1 MTLRGLDDLDHR
13 ILHALQHDARHTSS
27 NEIAEEMDVS
37 PSTVRKRIER
47 LESNGIVTG
56 YHADIDYE
64 RAGYQLQVQISCTAP
79 ITKREELGEQALDVP
94 GVVSVREIAAG
105 ENNLLVRVVAQDNDD
120 LTRIATELSERGLAI
135 SNEQLIRGEY
145 AAPDR
150 IFGTENDSEADD

>member
-1 MTLRGLDDLDHR
+1 MTLRGLDDLDHH
-13 ILHALQHDARHTSS
+13 ILDALQRDARHASS

-64 RAGYQLQVQISCTAP
+64 QAGYQLQVQISCTAP
-79 ITKREELGEQALDVP
+79 ITERDEMSQRALDVP

-105 ENNLLVRVVAQDNDD
+105 ENNLLVRVVARDNDD
-120 LTRIATELSERGLAI
+120 LTRIAADLSELGLAV
-135 SNEQLIRGEY
+135 SNERLIRGEDTSPY
-145 AAPDR
+145 R
-150 IFGTENDSEADD
+150 RFGDGDGSD

>member
-1 MTLRGLDDLDHR
+1 MTLRGLDELDHR
-13 ILHALQHDARHTSS
+13 ILHALQRDARHASS

-64 RAGYQLQVQISCTAP
+64 QAGYQLQVQITCTAP
-79 ITKREELGEQALDVP
+79 ITERDDMGERAVAVP

-105 ENNLLVRVVAQDNDD
+105 ENNLLVRAVARDNDD
-120 LTRIATELSERGLAI
+120 LTRIAAELSELGLAV

-145 AAPDR
+145 RSTYEAFAPES
-150 IFGTENDSEADD
+150 TAEADD

>member
-13 ILHALQHDARHTSS
+13 ILHALQRDARHASS

-47 LESNGIVTG
+47 LEANGVVTG

-64 RAGYQLQVQISCTAP
+64 QAGYQLQVQITCTAP
-79 ITKREELGEQALDVP
+79 ITDRDDMGEQAVAVP

-105 ENNLLVRVVAQDNDD
+105 ENNLLVRVVARDNDD
-120 LTRIATELSERGLAI
+120 LTRIAAELSELGLAV

-145 AAPDR
+145 RSTYEAFAAES
-150 IFGTENDSEADD
+150 TAEADD